1 MFDPHYWVDALKL
14 PARIIGGLFLCA
26 ALLLIFDHFALIRLG
41 DIHALARPIATIAT
55 VLCGSLLLAAIC
67 GMVYDAYAQRHKA
80 TLLSRRRDIRRE
92 EAKRDRAE
100 YEAQIL
106 KRLAY
111 LSEEELA
118 FAANCLRKNE
128 QSFLAYVFSPPV
140 SNLRA
145 KGLVGS
151 PRWHSASRLLP
162 VLFLRLC
169 LGGAIG
175 TQGRQKMMKINARLP
190 ERKGKLPCGGDTEQ
204 HTAQAYRNL

>member
-1 MFDPHYWVDALKL
+1 MA
-14 PARIIGGLFLCA
+14 
-26 ALLLIFDHFALIRLG
+26 HF
-41 DIHALARPIATIAT
+41 
-55 VLCGSLLLAAIC
+55 CSLLFAGI
-67 GMVYDAYAQRHKA
+67 VNDAYAQRHKA

-140 SNLRA
+140 SNLKA

-151 PRWHSASRLLP
+151 PGGTHHQDYYPFYFFDFAWEALL
-162 VLFLRLC
+162 
-169 LGGAIG
+169 
-175 TQGRQKMMKINARLP
+175 
-190 ERKGKLPCGGDTEQ
+190 ERKEGK
-204 HTAQAYRNL
+204 R